1 MCHFVN
7 VTVFYQSFQTSI
19 VWTRCAD
26 LPEEVSHGR
35 STTINGRVY
44 LVNGASTQLVEEE
57 TPVYCYDLL
66 QNKWSTLPPLNIR
79 RFSPGHIDDKLVTL
93 GGMKLPPSKERV
105 NEMYTFV
112 ETTGK
117 WKKVHSPMPTARSS
131 PIVFSLDN
139 ALVVAGGYSYK
150 DGRKV
155 VENVV
160 EVFKVKESQWYRANK
175 LPTSLQRVHMFG
187 TVLNN
192 ELYLIGGLRVG
203 ATYSKVLSTSVTDLI
218 NNAVPSNRKTD
229 HGDVD
234 IPPTNWR
241 TLPDTPSNKSAVT
254 SIGGLLITLGG
265 EENTIHMYS
274 PSIDSWVHV
283 GSLPELRLLT
293 TVSVLSPLEILVIGG
308 FDGSKDTNTVYKGTL
323 QLRS

>member
-1 MCHFVN
+1 M
-7 VTVFYQSFQTSI
+7 
-19 VWTRCAD
+19 WTRCAD

-44 LVNGASTQLVEEE
+44 FVNGARPQLQVEEE

-66 QNKWSTLPPLNIR
+66 QNKWSILPPLNIR
-79 RFSPGHIDDKLVTL
+79 RFSPGHIDNKLVTL
-93 GGMKLPPSKERV
+93 GGIKSPPSKERV

-139 ALVVAGGYSYK
+139 ALIVAGGYSYK
-150 DGRKV
+150 DERV
-155 VENVV
+155 VTESVV
-160 EVFKVKESQWYRANK
+160 EVFKVKESQWYRADK
-175 LPTSLQRVHMFG
+175 LPSLQHVHMFG

-218 NNAVPSNRKTD
+218 NNAVPSNRKVD

-241 TLPDTPSNKSAVT
+241 TLPDIQSNKSAVT

-274 PSIDSWVHV
+274 PSIDSWIHI

-293 TVSVLSPLEILVIGG
+293 TISVLSPMEILMIGG
-308 FDGSKDTNTVYKGTL
+308 SDGSKNTNTVYKGTL